1 MKMTIDPISFKSF
14 LDEIMTIQLKDVI
27 ALIEYLEG
35 EKLKKGTVL
44 RKAGEN
50 ENQAYLVMEGTL
62 ALYCPQSRLIRPF
75 FRKEVAFDM
84 DAYFS
89 KSPSE
94 NYLIVKENAKLI
106 KVSRKAESLILN
118 NLSHLKTFSEA
129 LIQSASASNQKWM
142 KISQMHYSKALPL
155 IKKDNHHFFKVFNS
169 FETASL
175 LQVNRRTLSRFSR
188 QLLQSKHSFLVKA
201 MENNIFNYPFPSE
214 CHPQVD
220 HVHSFAL
227 EWAIQHKLFFKTK
240 TRLIF
245 DTMKMPYLSCRLY
258 PDASLEKAI
267 WIGKFFVWLFFMDDF
282 TDNLTKG
289 KKEKFWE
296 KILFGVNS
304 IVLNKKVPY
313 GLGKIA
319 LFWKAFDNLWNEFTT
334 LASEKFIVIFEE
346 SIYQYILANR
356 WEARNLDKGTI
367 PSMVDYIKKR
377 PFFSGGNMAL
387 DFSLFVLEDVAPGVY
402 QHWSSLANYKK
413 AASNLIF
420 KSNDLLSYQKEK
432 QLNDYHN
439 LISQLQIHRNLT
451 EEQAINA
458 VIEEHAEEL
467 KKFLETDKL
476 LSEAY
481 SPKTQDKMLL
491 MKNIKYQI
499 AGAVEWSMFD
509 TKRYIDF

>member
-1 MKMTIDPISFKSF
+1 MKMIIDPISLKSF
-14 LDEIMTIQLKDVI
+14 LDEIMSIQLKDVI
-27 ALIEYLEG
+27 ALVEYLEA

-44 RKAGEN
+44 RKPGEN
-50 ENQAYLVMEGTL
+50 EDQAYLVMEGTL
-62 ALYCPQSRLIRPF
+62 ALYCPQKRLIRPF

-89 KSPSE
+89 KSPSD

-106 KVSRKAESLILN
+106 KVSRRAESSILN
-118 NLSHLKTFSEA
+118 NLTQLKAFSQA
-129 LIQSASASNQKWM
+129 LIQSAKGSNQKWM
-142 KISQMHYSKALPL
+142 RISQMHYSKALPL
-155 IKKDNHHFFKVFNS
+155 IKKDHHHFFKVFNS

-175 LQVNRRTLSRFSR
+175 LQVNRRTLSRFSS
-188 QLLQSKHSFLVKA
+188 QLFRSRKSFSVKA
-201 MENNIFNYPFPSE
+201 LEENIFNYPFSSE

-227 EWAIQHKLFFKTK
+227 EWAIQHKLFFNTK

-245 DTMKMPYLSCRLY
+245 DRMKMPYLSCRLY

-282 TDNLTKG
+282 TDKLPKG
-289 KKEKFWE
+289 QKEKFWE
-296 KILFGVNS
+296 KIVLGVNS
-304 IVLNKKVPY
+304 IVCKNKTPR
-313 GLGKIA
+313 GSGKIA
-319 LFWKAFDNLWNEFTT
+319 LFWNAFGNLWDEFTS
-334 LASEKFIVIFEE
+334 LASEKFTEIFKE
-346 SIYQYILANR
+346 SLYQYALANR
-356 WEARNLDKGTI
+356 WEAKNLDKGSI
-367 PSMVDYIKKR
+367 PSIAEYAKKR
-377 PFFSGGNMAL
+377 PFFSGGNLAL
-387 DFSLFVLEDVAPGVY
+387 DFSRFVLEDVAPGVY
-402 QHWSSLANYKK
+402 KHWNSLANYKR

-439 LISQLQIHRNLT
+439 LLSLLQIHQNLT
-451 EEQAINA
+451 EEEAINA
-458 VIEEHAEEL
+458 VIIEHSEDL
-467 KKFLETDKL
+467 KKFLEIDRQ

-481 SPKTQDKMLL
+481 TLKTQDKMLL

-499 AGAVEWSMFD
+499 AGAVEWSIFD